1 MPRNVQVEEIINIP
15 HNSTASHITN
25 ENNVRQS
32 TGLLMTHSSSVPWS
46 TSSISIRDFNFNGR
60 TVEHSRIFPNN
71 VPTNLEETRPFI
83 EYQPGV
89 SLNSLLNIQRIQN
102 SSSAVTPPSD
112 NHIINVEDQSSGLH
126 SHDVSNHDSHHHQ
139 TTATDNFLNNIREAA
154 NEVVSESQNNNS
166 NIVINHNNNNNNN
179 NNNTGGN
186 FIEALQFRPE
196 IRALLEAIK
205 SYMLFIPIL
214 LIKGIYDYRARILNF
229 TILFVTFYYA
239 NSVVKREIGKRHNKN
254 LTSLLFITCCIL
266 GSTFLINF
274 EYDTHIFSTYTEPLT
289 VWELLWSILI
299 TDFILKL
306 FTIVCKIF
314 LTCLPAKLLP
324 FRTRGKYYVM
334 VEATSQLY
342 RCGATIQPWLY
353 YFFDAY
359 QGPEKILGVFLS
371 VLYTM
376 NKGYDL
382 LCHAKLFQYA
392 IWQLF
397 KNVVRFFLLMVNYTS
412 LQNGYYFVILQ
423 NIGESPSKEELIAS
437 GDNCTIC
444 HERYSMPVR
453 LHCKH
458 IFCET
463 CVLTWLDKERSCPL
477 CRADITQDPT
487 YRDGHTTNFIQLY

>member
-1 MPRNVQVEEIINIP
+1 MECVHAQPNI
-15 HNSTASHITN
+15 
-25 ENNVRQS
+25 
-32 TGLLMTHSSSVPWS
+32 
-46 TSSISIRDFNFNGR
+46 
-60 TVEHSRIFPNN
+60 
-71 VPTNLEETRPFI
+71 
-83 EYQPGV
+83 
-89 SLNSLLNIQRIQN
+89 SLNSLLNNQRIQS
-102 SSSAVTPPSD
+102 SSSAVTPPSN
-112 NHIINVEDQSSGLH
+112 NHIINVEDQSSGSH

-179 NNNTGGN
+179 NNSTGGN
-186 FIEALQFRPE
+186 LMEALQLIRE
-196 IRALLEAIK
+196 IRALLVANKRYII
-205 SYMLFIPIL
+205 FITIL
-214 LIKGIYDYRARILNF
+214 LIKGIYDYRARTLNIM
-229 TILFVTFYYA
+229 ILFVTFYYA
-239 NSVVKREIGKRHNKN
+239 NCVVKREIGKRHNKN
-254 LTSLLFITCCIL
+254 LMTLLFITCCIL

-274 EYDTHIFSTYTEPLT
+274 EYDTQIFSTYTQPLT

-306 FTIVCKIF
+306 YTIICKIF

-324 FRTRGKYYVM
+324 LRTRGKYYLT

-342 RCGATIQPWLY
+342 RCSATIQPWLY

-371 VLYTM
+371 LVYTM
-376 NKGYDL
+376 DKAYCL

-392 IWQLF
+392 IWKLF
-397 KNVVRFFLLMVNYTS
+397 KNV
-412 LQNGYYFVILQ
+412 

-437 GDNCTIC
+437 GNNCAIC
-444 HERYSMPVR
+444 HERYSVPVR

-463 CVLTWLDKERSCPL
+463 CVLTWLEKKRSCPV
-477 CRADITQDPT
+477 CRADITENPT
-487 YRDGHTTNFIQLY
+487 YRDGHTTTFIQLY